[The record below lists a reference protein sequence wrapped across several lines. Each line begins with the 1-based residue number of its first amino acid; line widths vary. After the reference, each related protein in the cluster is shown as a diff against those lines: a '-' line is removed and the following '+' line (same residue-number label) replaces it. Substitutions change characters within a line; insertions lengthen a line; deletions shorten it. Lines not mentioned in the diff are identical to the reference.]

1 MPMMGCWMCVV
12 GMLIGVAVLVLIV
25 VAIVK
30 MAKK

>member
-1 MPMMGCWMCVV
+1 MCVV